1 MPDFNDVGPQRAFDV
16 IPAGTIAT
24 VEITIR
30 PGGAGDGGW
39 LRRSKDGGS
48 EGLDL
53 ELTVVDGTYAKRKFW
68 CLLTL
73 TGTTLGH
80 GEAGDISRRRIRG
93 ILESA
98 RGVRPDDKSD
108 AAKAARQIASYGDLD
123 GLRFIARIGVEPAQG
138 NYRAKNTL
146 DEAVTP
152 DKQAWRWVEQVPKP
166 VSSAAQPSTSASP
179 AAPVT
184 PPAALDRPAW
194 AR

>member
-1 MPDFNDVGPQRAFDV
+1 MPDFNDVGPQRTFDV

-24 VEITIR
+24 VELTIR
-30 PGGAGDGGW
+30 SGGAGEDGW
-39 LRRSKDGGS
+39 LRRSKDGAS

-53 ELTVVDGTYAKRKFW
+53 ELTVTEGPFSKRKFW

-73 TGTTLGH
+73 GGTTPGH
-80 GEAGDISRRRIRG
+80 SEAGDISRRRIRG

-98 RGVRPDDKSD
+98 RGIRPDDASD
-108 AAKAARQIASYGDLD
+108 EAKAARQIASYGDLD

-146 DEAVTP
+146 DEAITP
-152 DKQAWRWVEQVPKP
+152 DRQAWRRVEQVPKP
-166 VSSAAQPSTSASP
+166 AGSA
-179 AAPVT
+179 V
-184 PPAALDRPAW
+184 PPAPTAASTTSVTAATALDRPAW

>member
-1 MPDFNDVGPQRAFDV
+1 MPDFNDVGPQRTFDV

-30 PGGAGDGGW
+30 SGGAGEDGW
-39 LRRSKDGGS
+39 LRRSKDGTS

-53 ELTVVDGTYAKRKFW
+53 ELTVVEGPFVKRKFW

-73 TGTTLGH
+73 SGTTPGH

-98 RGVRPDDKSD
+98 RGIRPDDTSD
-108 AAKAARQIASYGDLD
+108 AAKTARQIASYGDLD
-123 GLRFIARIGVEPAQG
+123 GLRFVARIGVEPAQG
-138 NYRAKNTL
+138 SFRAKNTL
-146 DEAVTP
+146 DEAITP
-152 DKQAWRWVEQVPKP
+152 DRQAWRRVEQVPKP
-166 VSSAAQPSTSASP
+166 AGSAVPPAPSAASAT
-179 AAPVT
+179 PVT
-184 PPAALDRPAW
+184 GPAVLDRPAW